1 MQKVLFTSFFM
12 TDEFMWRFDEWKLLG
27 YTSSVSWNRQPVDH
41 VTFFERGH
49 PSLGRG
55 IPKVPEGHSTPE
67 GGNSK
72 MAWTQRSLRWNGIS
86 NTIEKWAFMDVS
98 GNNDIL
104 RSLSNNDRQGY
115 ENVTY
120 KVNLRCWKLYCA
132 YFTSFNSSNDGKFF
146 CSWILKDCIKVQEKK
161 KKVIV
166 LRSRTP
172 QNVKLKRFTS

>member
-1 MQKVLFTSFFM
+1 
-12 TDEFMWRFDEWKLLG
+12 
-27 YTSSVSWNRQPVDH
+27 
-41 VTFFERGH
+41 
-49 PSLGRG
+49 
-55 IPKVPEGHSTPE
+55 
-67 GGNSK
+67 
-72 MAWTQRSLRWNGIS
+72 
-86 NTIEKWAFMDVS
+86 MDVS

-104 RSLSNNDRQGY
+104 GSLSNNDGQGN

-120 KVNLRCWKLYCA
+120 KVNSRCWKLYCA
-132 YFTSFNSSNDGKFF
+132 YFTSFNSSNGGKFF